1 MDYNLANTQ
10 PESSSSTS
18 SGGSKSPNIGAIAG
32 GVVGGVV
39 AVVIISFLAWKF
51 CFKGRRQQYQEEWQE
66 DTPIE
71 KDPDFMANRS
81 ARASTH
87 TVASLASTI
96 MTRASN
102 VIQIAY
108 IPGVTNRSGPGSSPG
123 LLVPPVPP
131 IPAMASPSTNPS
143 SPYSIEDQHFF
154 VPGDLRDS
162 TYSGVT
168 SLGDGRSS
176 YARTSITP
184 SLARS
189 SVATTMYRQNAVV
202 PAVPAQTIVRGKAAV
217 VSVKS
222 SQTNS
227 PIESPN
233 ATPPVP
239 QVDYARFADA
249 ALPKGQIQIRM
260 PTSSDSPGIKRSPI
274 GSVRSTATVG
284 KPVPL
289 NIVKRSPSNAS
300 SGATATA
307 AALASG
313 VASASAL
320 NPSNSLHSKYSTAS
334 SASPRLM
341 RPLTEV
347 SVTLSDSGPGR
358 KSAAI
363 SSNNDSDSDSDFD
376 PHERARRSLLQP
388 ESQHRLPRES
398 AVTEIAD
405 TPAIGAS
412 PFADNVNGAGH
423 RDSRTMDMADILMMD
438 PVEERDESRRE
449 SYTRDGA
456 RGTSPFGDEN
466 EVSDVSR

>member
-1 MDYNLANTQ
+1 
-10 PESSSSTS
+10 
-18 SGGSKSPNIGAIAG
+18 
-32 GVVGGVV
+32 V
-39 AVVIISFLAWKF
+39 AVVIITFLIWKF
-51 CFKGRRQQYQEEWQE
+51 CLKGKRQQYQEEEWNEVPQ
-66 DTPIE
+66 E
-71 KDPDFMANRS
+71 KDPNDFMMNKS

-131 IPAMASPSTNPS
+131 IPAMASPSTQPS

-162 TYSGVT
+162 TYSGTT
-168 SLGDGRSS
+168 SHDGHSS

-189 SVATTMYRQNAVV
+189 SVATTMYRQNAIV
-202 PAVPAQTIVRGKAAV
+202 PAIPAQTIVRGKAAV

-227 PIESPN
+227 PVESPY

-239 QVDYARFADA
+239 QVDYARFAEA
-249 ALPKGQIQIRM
+249 SNTRGPIQIRM
-260 PTSSDSPGIKRSPI
+260 PTSSDTPGIRPSPA

-300 SGATATA
+300 TSGTAP
-307 AALASG
+307 S
-313 VASASAL
+313 SSSNL
-320 NPSNSLHSKYSTAS
+320 NPSNSLHSKYSTAT
-334 SASPRLM
+334 SASPKPM

-347 SVTLSDSGPGR
+347 SITSSDSSTPSRSTR
-358 KSAAI
+358 KSHI
-363 SSNNDSDSDSDFD
+363 SSAAADSDSDSESD
-376 PHERARRSLLQP
+376 PHERVRRSLLRAENTP
-388 ESQHRLPRES
+388 NSNLPRQS
-398 AVTEIAD
+398 TMSGVTSIAD
-405 TPAIGAS
+405 TPAIGTS
-412 PFADNVNGAGH
+412 PFADIANVAGSRET
-423 RDSRTMDMADILMMD
+423 RDSRTMDMDIMMME
-438 PVEERDESRRE
+438 PVEERRR
-449 SYTRDGA
+449 SVSRDGA

-466 EVSDVSR
+466 EVRDEVMNRRDLRGGANGTAP